1 MKTLRQ
7 LTIAVCFGIASSSA
21 YAQTA
26 STFSEAYNR
35 YTQAVDAGNGEQ
47 AVKYANLALSL
58 ASDSVL
64 SSTENYYAL
73 QYNLANA
80 LRLNEQ
86 FSEAEDAYQSLIIYA
101 SGNFGQLHLKTFLAR
116 LESYDL
122 IRTTARLPST
132 TSSFQRA
139 EKALKAILNDL
150 EDVPEEPLHDAAII
164 YYSALAPITRYGA
177 TPLSFSRT
185 ETLTEKALVLANE
198 SWGPND
204 LRTVH
209 LNFLMGKLRY
219 AHKDYEQASGYLE
232 SVAKRVNDATLYS
245 HPWALKAHAMLV
257 QSYSKMG
264 EQDKATQHCQTIG
277 RMTPW
282 DENQEPD
289 PIYRVNPVYPRTAA
303 MGRREGYA
311 VIEFS
316 IDEQGF
322 VTSPDVLEYT
332 GSKKFIRATLDA
344 LDQWRY
350 APKFTD
356 GEPVVAQN
364 MKVQMDFKLS
374 P

>member
-1 MKTLRQ
+1 MRTLRQ
-7 LTIAVCFGIASSSA
+7 LTLAVCLGVASSFVH
-21 YAQTA
+21 AQTTT
-26 STFSEAYNR
+26 TFSEAYNN
-35 YTQAVDAGNGEQ
+35 YTQAVEKGNGAQ
-47 AVKYANLALSL
+47 AVTYANLALSL
-58 ASDSVL
+58 ASESILADAD
-64 SSTENYYAL
+64 NHYAL

-86 FSEAEDAYQSLIIYA
+86 FSEAEDAYQSLISYA
-101 SGNFGQLHLKTFLAR
+101 SDTFGPLHLKTFLAR

-122 IRTTARLPST
+122 MRTTARLPST

-139 EKALKAILNDL
+139 EKVLKAILNDL
-150 EDVPEEPLHDAAII
+150 EDVPAEPLHDAAII
-164 YYSALAPITRYGA
+164 YYSALSPITRYGA

-198 SWGPND
+198 SWGRND

-209 LNFLMGKLRY
+209 LSFLMGKLRY

-257 QSYSKMG
+257 QTYSKMG

-303 MGRREGYA
+303 MARREGHV

-322 VTSPDVLEYT
+322 VTSPDVLEYK

-344 LDQWRY
+344 LEQWRY
-350 APKFTD
+350 APKFAD